1 MPLMV
6 ANAMGS
12 GWIFPGLHAGRQ
24 AHRAE
29 ERVAER
35 DLRRNRPSELT
46 TVDEA
51 EKSEHRAGERP
62 ESRLLEPAV
71 DDERGE
77 GAEHEPREHRAAAEK
92 LHAVIDEPG
101 ARELC
106 RAHLSGRGAGRIE
119 RAVRSEAR
127 APSTSPASTAPPPRS
142 SMP

>member
-51 EKSEHRAGERP
+51 EKSEHRAGE
-62 ESRLLEPAV
+62 
-71 DDERGE
+71 
-77 GAEHEPREHRAAAEK
+77 K
-92 LHAVIDEPG
+92 LQAVIDEPG

-119 RAVRSEAR
+119 RAVHLELAPRRDVRNDGEHYGGRVALRGSLEGLR
-127 APSTSPASTAPPPRS
+127 ADHHADIEQDP
-142 SMP
+142 

>member
-77 GAEHEPREHRAAAEK
+77 RPGAEPRDPGAAAEK
-92 LHAVIDEPG
+92 LDAVRDEPG
-101 ARELC
+101 ARELS
-106 RAHLSGRGAGRIE
+106 RAPLSGQGAGRIE
-119 RAVRSEAR
+119 RDVLL
-127 APSTSPASTAPPPRS
+127 
-142 SMP
+142 